1 MDLLFPLL
9 ILLGLIFLTLKS
21 QQQKQRIALL
31 GKHLSRFDI
40 EALMEGLFAGYARA
54 LGEAEPERQAQ
65 VWVHLN
71 PQEEKLAQQ
80 FEQFAKAFHDVWA
93 DDALI
98 STLPM
103 AFPWAHKLFPAATFD
118 ARHAMRVHAQGI
130 AQAVSLQADVKKRA
144 FALMAEM
151 MLMQH
156 TCHWFCRSKTVASAR
171 LLARHK
177 TRYAQ
182 VLDSVLPET
191 RKAYL
196 ALVSR

>member
-1 MDLLFPLL
+1 MDLLLPLVT
-9 ILLGLIFLTLKS
+9 LLGLAFFTLKS

-40 EALMEGLFAGYARA
+40 EALMEGLFTGYARA
-54 LGEAEPERQAQ
+54 LGEADPERQAQ
-65 VWVHLN
+65 VWAHLN
-71 PQEEKLAQQ
+71 PQEEKLSQQ

-98 STLPM
+98 STLPV
-103 AFPWAHKLFPAATFD
+103 AFPWAHKLFPFATFD
-118 ARHAMRVHAQGI
+118 ARYAMRVHAQGI
-130 AQAVSLQADVKKRA
+130 AQAVASQADVKKRA
-144 FALMAEM
+144 FVLMAEM

-177 TRYAQ
+177 TPYAQ
-182 VLDSVLPET
+182 VLDSVLPAT
-191 RKAYL
+191 RKAYF
-196 ALVSR
+196 ALIKR

>member
-1 MDLLFPLL
+1 M
-9 ILLGLIFLTLKS
+9 
-21 QQQKQRIALL
+21 
-31 GKHLSRFDI
+31 
-40 EALMEGLFAGYARA
+40 
-54 LGEAEPERQAQ
+54 
-65 VWVHLN
+65 WVHLN

-103 AFPWAHKLFPAATFD
+103 AFPWAHKLFPAAAFD
-118 ARHAMRVHAQGI
+118 ARHAVRVHAQGI

>member
-1 MDLLFPLL
+1 MDLLFPIL
-9 ILLGLIFLTLKS
+9 ILLGGVFFTLKS

-40 EALMEGLFAGYARA
+40 EGLMEGLFTGYARA
-54 LGEAEPERQAQ
+54 LGEAEPERQAL
-65 VWVHLN
+65 VWTHLN

-80 FEQFAKAFHDVWA
+80 FEQFARAFHGVWA

-98 STLPM
+98 STLLVSV
-103 AFPWAHKLFPAATFD
+103 PWAHKLFPFATFD
-118 ARHAMRVHAQGI
+118 ARHAMRIHAQGI

-177 TRYAQ
+177 TPYAQ

-191 RKAYL
+191 RKAYF
-196 ALVSR
+196 ALVNR